1 MTVGLNYLESSSGL
15 NPNKTKFTASELTDD
30 AVMEKIIAQ
39 GGYDVDAETLKSGF
53 TVRPVRIND
62 SVSLDK
68 PYVATEY
75 SVMFSAKNGLGSL
88 MASEVMD
95 YYKTALQ
102 EYFTEAYSR
111 KTNVL
116 DLDFSEIETA
126 DYLDIND
133 ILTTKAEEV
142 EKYMLAMSHSAG
154 TFVSSESGESFKT
167 LYKKITNYKSVSLEN
182 YKSFIMQNGISK
194 DRQQYIVKKNYQNLL
209 LDKDYQKKHGMYET
223 YIEVIN
229 MYERDMAT
237 IVLVPTRD
245 KNGEFYM
252 SRTKLGVDDF
262 SKNAEDAASAAASY
276 LASIESNNN
285 IISVLQSHSDNE
297 ALREQAEVMIENL
310 KTDLSEY
317 AQLAKE
323 TVVEYESKSSDG
335 YVVITDEEQS
345 EIIAAGLKN
354 AAEGT
359 IILLAAL
366 IIFAVLKPQTSSKTQ
381 GREQAL

>member
-1 MTVGLNYLESSSGL
+1 
-15 NPNKTKFTASELTDD
+15 
-30 AVMEKIIAQ
+30 
-39 GGYDVDAETLKSGF
+39 
-53 TVRPVRIND
+53 
-62 SVSLDK
+62 
-68 PYVATEY
+68 
-75 SVMFSAKNGLGSL
+75 
-88 MASEVMD
+88 MD

-310 KTDLSEY
+310 KTGLSEY

-359 IILLAAL
+359 IILLVAL
-366 IIFAVLKPQTSSKTQ
+366 IIFAVLKTQTRSKKH
-381 GREQAL
+381 GRDQAL

>member
-1 MTVGLNYLESSSGL
+1 
-15 NPNKTKFTASELTDD
+15 
-30 AVMEKIIAQ
+30 
-39 GGYDVDAETLKSGF
+39 
-53 TVRPVRIND
+53 
-62 SVSLDK
+62 
-68 PYVATEY
+68 
-75 SVMFSAKNGLGSL
+75 
-88 MASEVMD
+88 MD

-310 KTDLSEY
+310 KTGLSEY

-359 IILLAAL
+359 IILLVAL